1 MQDEVLSNTLTD
13 ASQPSFHIAILP
25 DDVLGFHKYR
35 SLRVST
41 LRGKGCKTCTSK
53 EREAFVWVTHPE
65 NRDHVPLDLGHHSDC
80 AREQVED
87 GVGGPVLL
95 QLPRQD
101 LDEVRPF
108 PHISEADITG
118 NS

>member
-1 MQDEVLSNTLTD
+1 MFSHTD
-13 ASQPSFHIAILP
+13 ASQPSFRIAALP
-25 DDVLGFHKYR
+25 GVVLGFHKYR

-53 EREAFVWVTHPE
+53 ERDAFVWVTHPK
-65 NRDHVPLDLGHHSDC
+65 NRDHVPLDLGHHSNC

-87 GVGGPVLL
+87 GVGSPMLL